1 MLFGMRRMSR
11 CCIKVTKF
19 WPGPGGGI
27 CEGSGDWVMA
37 TVDRIRRVSAAAQRQ
52 VAVMMDVKGPEIR
65 TGVVTE
71 PIDLQAGD

>member
-27 CEGSGDWVMA
+27 FEYY
-37 TVDRIRRVSAAAQRQ
+37 
-52 VAVMMDVKGPEIR
+52 
-65 TGVVTE
+65 
-71 PIDLQAGD
+71 AGDMGSERIQ